1 MDNEIIINTVTDNI
15 SDTDI
20 LSEGIN
26 SQAYDYY
33 GYDYRSY
40 FQTIISNQ
48 NELKTKIDKSND
60 ICNAGFTTLLF
71 CLLSAFMY
79 VLVKNYIRK

>member
-1 MDNEIIINTVTDNI
+1 MNEIVNDFDTDNI
-15 SDTDI
+15 SSSDI
-20 LSEGIN
+20 LAEGI
-26 SQAYDYY
+26 SPQAYDYY
-33 GYDYRSY
+33 DYDYRSY
-40 FQTIISNQ
+40 LQTIINNQ

-71 CLLSAFMY
+71 CLSSAFMY